1 MNRTEQKVD
10 MIARTLL
17 ARSTTERSEA
27 LSKLQ
32 ELMTRCGGE
41 GTDAESMIRGIL
53 LELGMPDHIKGHA
66 YTVCALKAL
75 LEDATLINS
84 VTGRLYPLVAQT
96 YGVSSVRV
104 ERAIRHAVE
113 ICLNRSALETVSDY
127 FGNTISAMRGKPTN
141 SEFLARISNVVR
153 QRLYQ
158 A

>member
-32 ELMTRCGGE
+32 ELMTRHGGE

-75 LEDATLINS
+75 LEDATLIDS

>member
-75 LEDATLINS
+75 LEDATLIDS